1 MFVYLLLAITLIYIA
16 FLIYDI
22 NLNDRSVSRKG
33 INVDVSEDRNS
44 LKKFQ
49 D

>member
-22 NLNDRSVSRKG
+22 SLNDRSVSRKE
-33 INVDVSEDRNS
+33 INEDVSEDRNF
-44 LKKFQ
+44 LKPFQ
-49 D
+49 H

>member
-22 NLNDRSVSRKG
+22 NLNDRSVSRKE
-33 INVDVSEDRNS
+33 INEDVPEDRNYLRS
-44 LKKFQ
+44 FRH
-49 D
+49 